1 MLKLNLPNKKIMK
14 KYILPIILGGAVML
28 SSCGDETAE
37 TTDPAGGGDSTG
49 VTSSEV
55 NLNGLREY
63 DMSEYDLNV
72 IIYVPEKY
80 YMDQELQVEK
90 FVQPIIEHND
100 GEALWD
106 ITMPG
111 DKHFHMVIEDWG
123 DMKQTVAAEKEVH
136 QDQSGIYD
144 FTYETETDDY
154 MLFVRKLKSDNSTL
168 ETDLSQLPMHHFY
181 AVKQIDGYY
190 ITAKSFS
197 MQDFHKVSATTMLNC
212 ARGMKS
218 AK

>member
-1 MLKLNLPNKKIMK
+1 MQNNKIMK
-14 KYILPIILGGAVML
+14 KYIFPIILGGAVMF
-28 SSCGDETAE
+28 SSCGDDTAE
-37 TTDPAGGGDSTG
+37 NTDPAGGGDST
-49 VTSSEV
+49 VVESSEV
-55 NLNGLREY
+55 NLKGLREF

-72 IIYVPEKY
+72 IIYIPEKY

-90 FVQPIIEHND
+90 FVQPTIVHND

-111 DKHFHMVIEDWG
+111 DKHFHMVLEDWG
-123 DMKQTVAAEKEVH
+123 DIKQTVADEKNIH
-136 QDQSGIYD
+136 NDQAGIYD
-144 FTYETETDDY
+144 FSYESEGEDY
-154 MLFVRKLKSDNSTL
+154 MLFVRKLKSENTTN

-197 MQDFHKVSATTMLNC
+197 MQDFHKVSANTMLNC

-218 AK
+218 SK

>member
-1 MLKLNLPNKKIMK
+1 MK
-14 KYILPIILGGAVML
+14 KYILPIVLSSAVFL
-28 SSCGDETAE
+28 SSCGDDTAE
-37 TTDPAGGGDSTG
+37 ITDPSGGGDSTI
-49 VTSSEV
+49 VESSEV
-55 NLNGLREY
+55 NLTGLREF

-80 YMDQELQVEK
+80 YTDQELQVEK
-90 FVQPIIEHND
+90 FVQPVIKHND

-123 DMKQTVAAEKEVH
+123 DIKQTVADEKIVH
-136 QDQSGIYD
+136 TDQNGIYD
-144 FTYETETDDY
+144 FSYEMEGADY
-154 MLFVRKLKSDNSTL
+154 MLFVRKLKSENTTN

-181 AVKQIDGYY
+181 AVKEIDGYY
-190 ITAKSFS
+190 ITARSFS
-197 MQDFHKVSATTMLNC
+197 MQDFHMVSAKTMLNC

>member
-1 MLKLNLPNKKIMK
+1 MK
-14 KYILPIILGGAVML
+14 KYILPIILGTAVIL
-28 SSCGDETAE
+28 NSCGDDTPEN
-37 TTDPAGGGDSTG
+37 TDPTSGGDSTA
-49 VTSSEV
+49 VETSEV
-55 NLNGLREY
+55 NLNGLREF
-63 DMSEYDLNV
+63 DMSDYDLNV

-80 YMDQELQVEK
+80 YMDQEAQVEK
-90 FVQPIIEHND
+90 FVQPNIIHND

-123 DMKQTVAAEKEVH
+123 DIKQTVADEKTVH
-136 QDQSGIYD
+136 ADQSDIYD
-144 FTYETETDDY
+144 FSYEMEGDNY

-197 MQDFHKVSATTMLNC
+197 MQDFHQVSAKTMLNC

>member
-1 MLKLNLPNKKIMK
+1 MIEKMK
-14 KYILPIILGGAVML
+14 KYILPIVLSSAVFL
-28 SSCGDETAE
+28 SSCGDDTAE
-37 TTDPAGGGDSTG
+37 TTDPAGGGDST
-49 VTSSEV
+49 VVESSEV
-55 NLNGLREY
+55 NLTGLREF

-80 YMDQELQVEK
+80 YTDQELQVEK
-90 FVQPIIEHND
+90 FVQPDIKHND

-106 ITMPG
+106 ITIPG

-123 DMKQTVAAEKEVH
+123 DIKQTVADEKVVH
-136 QDQSGIYD
+136 ADQGGIYD
-144 FTYETETDDY
+144 FAYEMEGEDY
-154 MLFVRKLKSDNSTL
+154 MLFVRKLKSENTTN

-197 MQDFHKVSATTMLNC
+197 MQDFHQVSAKTMLNC